1 MNKQEIISKMSELAQ
16 GTKVDAERYLTA
28 YLGTLE
34 YAIEN
39 KEELKLV
46 GYFTMEVVERASRT
60 GRNPRSGEEIQI
72 PAKNAIKTTIGKKL
86 KQLAL

>member
-46 GYFTMEVVERASRT
+46 GYFTMEVVESASRT